1 MALCVCVFAPR
12 SATNEY
18 INSADTTPPFTNRY
32 VIMSDFYTPENDI
45 VETLADGRTV
55 LLASAGIPIPMHV
68 ARLRGFVK
76 DDQTPGPSETKAAPQ
91 SEDERIEAARGAD
104 GVSVTLTDKRP
115 KGQKEK

>member
-1 MALCVCVFAPR
+1 MLCACALALAIAQH

-18 INSADTTPPFTNRY
+18 VNSAASAPPFTNRY
-32 VIMSDFYTPENDI
+32 AIMSDFYTPENDI
-45 VETLADGRTV
+45 VETLPDGRTV

-76 DDQTPGPSETKAAPQ
+76 DEQTPGPSETKAGPL
-91 SEDERIEAARGAD
+91 SDDERIESSRGAD

-115 KGQKEK
+115 LQ